1 MKETKMSYNDM
12 NQQELIEKLKDDA
25 QADAYF
31 YEILEKCKISD
42 QQQAKEQ
49 LMVALKNITHAQG
62 GFANFLS
69 QSGAESFYKIISSVI
84 LKFVR

>member
-1 MKETKMSYNDM
+1 MSYENM

-31 YEILEKCKISD
+31 YEVLEKCKTAD

-49 LMVALKNITHAQG
+49 LMIALKNITQAQG
-62 GFANFLS
+62 GFANILP

-84 LKFVR
+84 LKFIV